1 MMVAPPF
8 IVLKPGL
15 VVHLVQGP
23 GHWFWLI
30 VSIKK
35 NKKIVNGLQPDFLP
49 GFVGS
54 TGSHRIMT
62 SSIFS

>member
-1 MMVAPPF
+1 LSGSPGSTLF
-8 IVLKPGL
+8 FYKLKQ
-15 VVHLVQGP
+15 HR
-23 GHWFWLI
+23 FD
-30 VSIKK
+30 KK